1 MFNWEEQML
10 EELQHMVSVVMLKLN
25 AKDRWIWFEDTS
37 EEYSVKSGYKLLQ
50 NSPNSQRDPF

>member
-10 EELQHMVSVVMLKLN
+10 EELQHMVSVVMLTLN

>member
-1 MFNWEEQML
+1 ML